1 MARHSSAWAEWQRGT
16 LGRAVVAAEAQLL
29 SEACDD
35 VFGLELLQLGVW
47 GSARELISTSRVRRQ
62 TLVSAGHGQP
72 ADIVAS
78 AAALPIATNSID
90 AVLLPHSLEVEPD
103 PGAVLR
109 EAERVLVGEGQLVVL
124 GFRPWSPWGL
134 RSAISR
140 AGYPPGLGRLL
151 SEKRLRDWLTLL
163 GFQVTLSRH
172 YLYFAPKSLRSDHR
186 QSALSMLRRGLF
198 NPLPAG
204 AYLLKARKRVYAPT
218 PLRMRRREHV
228 PLVGS
233 VLNPSA

>member
-90 AVLLPHSLEVEPD
+90 AVLLPHTLEVEPD

-109 EAERVLVGEGQLVVL
+109 EAERVLVGEGQLVEL

-134 RSAISR
+134 HSAYQR
-140 AGYPPGLGRLL
+140 TMGT
-151 SEKRLRDWLTLL
+151 E
-163 GFQVTLSRH
+163 
-172 YLYFAPKSLRSDHR
+172 
-186 QSALSMLRRGLF
+186 RGLAADRHAF
-198 NPLPAG
+198 LRKAEKSRRRKFLPARLDREANG
-204 AYLLKARKRVYAPT
+204 AFVAAAPGGKSAARARWLLIPR
-218 PLRMRRREHV
+218 
-228 PLVGS
+228 
-233 VLNPSA
+233 